1 MIPGI
6 LLGTGAGALAAGYL
20 PDANLR
26 LIFAAMLFW
35 IGVRYLWTPPPNRG
49 GEDLEGA

>member
-6 LLGTGAGALAAGYL
+6 LIGTWAGALAAGYL

-35 IGVRYLWTPPPNRG
+35 IGVRYLWTPPPSRG
-49 GEDLEGA
+49 EEDLEGA

>member
-1 MIPGI
+1 V
-6 LLGTGAGALAAGYL
+6 
-20 PDANLR
+20 
-26 LIFAAMLFW
+26 AAMLVW